1 MQKLRCQSLIGN
13 DTSRQAFKVNMPW
26 LFSWFKKNKQQP
38 ALGPEVDYNAARSEQ
53 GYAKIPGVGTV
64 DLNCSRKTVHLPS
77 VISDDSSDEE
87 YVDRRRMQLKQSTVC
102 PKSALVDAR
111 GSMTVTELYLGPN
124 KSPVCIILA
133 EEYESYKS
141 PKACRHRSRTSS

>member
-1 MQKLRCQSLIGN
+1 VQELL
-13 DTSRQAFKVNMPW
+13 FKVSAGKDFRIRKMPW
-26 LFSWFKKNKQQP
+26 IFSWFKKNKSQP
-38 ALGPEVDYNAARSEQ
+38 ALGPEVDYNSTRSEQ

-77 VISDDSSDEE
+77 VTSEESSDDE
-87 YVDRRRMQLKQSTVC
+87 YRDRRSTQLRKSIVC
-102 PKSALVDAR
+102 PKSALVDSR

-133 EEYESYKS
+133 EEYESYKP
-141 PKACRHRSRTSS
+141 PKACRQRSRTPL